1 MSLNHKNTGWLLIGF
16 SVVLLLI
23 LTSVKVNVD
32 KEGAYLCEVINQNNL
47 DMSQCPAHQSSTSW
61 YIVGAFGLVF
71 IIFAIGMYLVFMP
84 FESQKNVFKKT
95 DMSKLDEEE
104 KNIYH
109 LLKQNNG
116 SMYQSDIIK
125 ETNFSKV
132 KTSRILDKMSG
143 KGLIERQRRGMTNI
157 ILLK

>member
-1 MSLNHKNTGWLLIGF
+1 
-16 SVVLLLI
+16 
-23 LTSVKVNVD
+23 
-32 KEGAYLCEVINQNNL
+32 
-47 DMSQCPAHQSSTSW
+47 
-61 YIVGAFGLVF
+61 
-71 IIFAIGMYLVFMP
+71 MYLVFMP

-157 ILLK
+157 VILKH